1 MSRYITEIANDIA
14 KCCPDLVENGCGND
28 NCVACLAFKLIGLG
42 YQKQSDTADVVEVV
56 RCRDCKHRNKE
67 RGKRKEERGMR
78 NRLIDLI
85 LECRTYTPE
94 YSKQARLHAEY
105 LAQHLLNEGVIV
117 PPCKVGATLYFL
129 YDRPHADKPD
139 LTPRIYE
146 TNEWY
151 FDVDE
156 KGVSIKPRW
165 VHGYKGEYHY
175 YLGKTVF
182 LTKEEAEKALAERSE
197 NGK

>member
-1 MSRYITEIANDIA
+1 MKDKLSNMIQSAVGGCA
-14 KCCPDLVENGCGND
+14 K
-28 NCVACLAFKLIGLG
+28 
-42 YQKQSDTADVVEVV
+42 YWADVIA
-56 RCRDCKHRNKE
+56 DK
-67 RGKRKEERGMR
+67 
-78 NRLIDLI
+78 L
-85 LECRTYTPE
+85 
-94 YSKQARLHAEY
+94 
-105 LAQHLLNEGVIV
+105 LAEGVIV

-156 KGVSIKPRW
+156 KGVSINPRW
-165 VHGYKGEYHY
+165 VHGYKGVYHY

-182 LTKEEAEKALAERSE
+182 LSREDAEKALAERNE